1 MTITVLD
8 FSEEVYFKTAFAQ
21 LSSLIVFP
29 NVFVTITVFLRSFTL
44 LKDLFRPVYFMIVQ

>member
-1 MTITVLD
+1 VTITVLV
-8 FSEEVYFKTAFAQ
+8 FSEEVYFKTAFVQ
-21 LSSLIVFP
+21 LIFLIVFP